1 MRNGT
6 ELIRA
11 IVEIF
16 SMVDSI
22 SFLCYHY
29 QAALVFIDEAV
40 ILQDVVMPYL

>member
-1 MRNGT
+1 MGSET
-6 ELIRA
+6 ELNTA

-16 SMVDSI
+16 PMVDSI

-40 ILQDVVMPYL
+40 ILQDVAMPHV